1 MNDPVRLLEVGADE
15 FEAELL
21 RAGRSDVMPAH
32 SRKQI
37 LAGIG
42 IGGLLTASTV
52 ATGVRAAAKGWLTT
66 AGVGT
71 VGALAVWAGVHTL
84 SAGSKPTAVAP
95 HVAVPA
101 AVHQTPAMEPVVAPP
116 APPVADTMSSEAESV
131 PATSPVRSAPRVPA
145 GTDHSLAAE
154 LSVIDQAR
162 SALANR
168 DYTQTLRLLDDYS
181 HHFSKHR
188 LRSEATVLRIE
199 ALAGRGDR
207 DAATRVGRDFLQS
220 HSNGPYAQRVRS
232 VIGDAAPSTRA
243 Q

>member
-21 RAGRSDVMPAH
+21 RAGRSDAMPAH

-52 ATGVRAAAKGWLTT
+52 ATGVRAAAKGWLAT

-84 SAGSKPTAVAP
+84 SAGSKPS
-95 HVAVPA
+95 
-101 AVHQTPAMEPVVAPP
+101 PVVPQAAAPVAHKLPAVEPATAPP
-116 APPVADTMSSEAESV
+116 AAPVVDSVSSEPEPVPVAAPTKSSPHVVAGAE
-131 PATSPVRSAPRVPA
+131 
-145 GTDHSLAAE
+145 DSLTAE
-154 LSVIDQAR
+154 LTAIDQAR
-162 SALANR
+162 SALLNR
-168 DYTQTLRLLDDYS
+168 DYSQTLRLLDDYS

-188 LRSEATVLRIE
+188 LRTEATVLRIE
-199 ALAGRGDR
+199 ALAGRGDH
-207 DAATRVGRDFLQS
+207 DAATRVGREFLQN
-220 HSNGPYAQRVRS
+220 HPNGPYAQRVRS

-243 Q
+243 E